1 MKREPTGR
9 KPGAESPRPDARTA
23 PPVPDELEWS
33 NEMVVMAPPAAE
45 GAAGPD
51 PEWKPTPQDDV
62 GFCDEG
68 VVTSRNTVAI
78 LASLLDPRSFAG
90 EELRRLGVKTQDL
103 RRLHGTAC
111 IALTSPLAG
120 EGKSTISV
128 GLAAALAREP
138 GRRVLLIE
146 ADLRCGALQ
155 RTLGIA
161 HSQGLAEW
169 LNGSIDYVPVR
180 VLEPGGFFLLV
191 AGQAQLERPELLGS
205 ARMEGLL
212 RAARGLFDFVILDA
226 TPVLPVADAVLIQD
240 LVDGFLMVVCSRRTP
255 KEAVRDALGR
265 LRADRV
271 MGLVLNQHVGTDR
284 SYQDQT
290 YQAYV
295 TKRGR

>member
-1 MKREPTGR
+1 VKRE
-9 KPGAESPRPDARTA
+9 A
-23 PPVPDELEWS
+23 PDERAGS
-33 NEMVVMAPPAAE
+33 GAQAATPAPDTLDWTGELIAATPAPADEGTPAE
-45 GAAGPD
+45 GA
-51 PEWKPTPQDDV
+51 EWKPSPQDDV

-68 VVTSRNTVAI
+68 VVTARASVAI
-78 LASLLDPRSFAG
+78 LESLFDPRSFAG
-90 EELRRLGVKTQDL
+90 EELRRLGARTQDL
-103 RRLHGTAC
+103 RRVRGTSC

-146 ADLRCGALQ
+146 ADHRCGSLQ

-161 HSQGLAEW
+161 HSPGLAEW
-169 LNGSIDYVPVR
+169 LNGAIDYVPVR

-191 AGQAQLERPELLGS
+191 TGQAQLERPELLGS
-205 ARMEGLL
+205 SRMEGLL

-240 LVDGFLMVVCSRRTP
+240 LVDGFLVVVRSRKTP
-255 KEAVRDALGR
+255 KDAIREALAR
-265 LRADRV
+265 LRPDRV
-271 MGLVLNQHVGTDR
+271 LGVVLNEHVGVDR
-284 SYQDQT
+284 SYRDQT
-290 YQAYV
+290 YQAYLS

>member
-1 MKREPTGR
+1 MKREAADKRSG
-9 KPGAESPRPDARTA
+9 GAQAASPAPDLGWTA
-23 PPVPDELEWS
+23 
-33 NEMVVMAPPAAE
+33 EMVATTPPPADESAPAADAE
-45 GAAGPD
+45 WTPS
-51 PEWKPTPQDDV
+51 PQDDV

-68 VVTSRNTVAI
+68 VVTARASVPI
-78 LASLLDPRSFAG
+78 LDSLSDVRSFAG
-90 EELRRLGVKTQDL
+90 EELRRLGARTQDL
-103 RRLHGTAC
+103 RRIRGTSC

-120 EGKSTISV
+120 EGKSTVSV

-146 ADLRCGALQ
+146 ADHRCGSLQ

-161 HSQGLAEW
+161 HSPGLAEW
-169 LNGSIDYVPVR
+169 LNGAIDYVPVR

-191 AGQAQLERPELLGS
+191 AGQAALERPELLGS
-205 ARMEGLL
+205 SRMEGLL

-240 LVDGFLMVVCSRRTP
+240 LVDGFLVVVRSRRTP
-255 KEAVRDALGR
+255 KDAIREALAR
-265 LRADRV
+265 LRPDRV
-271 MGLVLNQHVGTDR
+271 LGIVLNEHVGVDR

-290 YQAYV
+290 YQAYLS

>member
-1 MKREPTGR
+1 MQ
-9 KPGAESPRPDARTA
+9 TA
-23 PPVPDELEWS
+23 PTADVDWS
-33 NEMVVMAPPAAE
+33 SGMVEAAAPPE
-45 GAAGPD
+45 AGD
-51 PEWKPTPQDDV
+51 PAWKPAPPDDV
-62 GFCDEG
+62 GFCEEG

-78 LASLLDPRSFAG
+78 LESLLDPRSFAG

-103 RRLHGTAC
+103 RRVHGTAC

-146 ADLRCGALQ
+146 ADLRCGVLQ

-161 HSQGLAEW
+161 HSPGLAEW
-169 LNGSIDYVPVR
+169 LNGTIDYLPVR

-191 AGQAQLERPELLGS
+191 AGQTQLERPELLGS
-205 ARMEGLL
+205 TRMEGLL

-240 LVDGFLMVVCSRRTP
+240 LVDGFLMVVCSRRTR
-255 KEAVRDALGR
+255 KDAVRDALAR

-271 MGLVLNQHVGTDR
+271 MGLVLNQHVGVDR
-284 SYQDQT
+284 SYQDQS

-295 TKRGR
+295 RTKRGR